1 MITLNI
7 TADMDQKLIKQVKNE
22 WRSNIWL
29 VVELAVISVVLW
41 YIVDYLFVTG
51 SVYNQPRGFDI
62 SHCYRIS
69 TGELLENH
77 PDYDPDR
84 KGEKLY
90 QDYEELRRRIEMRP
104 EVESAALS
112 MNSTPYNGSNSGV
125 RYLVDSILSEG
136 YVIHRRV
143 SPDFPKVFRWRGM
156 KGETP
161 EELSEI
167 LKRGEVLVSDNL
179 LHFSTDNPRPMTEYV
194 GRRIVLDMDTANPV
208 RVGASIVPVRYNDYM
223 QGQINRTVVTGIPRS
238 YFNVGGEFSVRVKG
252 NMDEGFI
259 ESIMADADS
268 QLRSGNLFITD
279 VESFDDIREAH
290 QYGTKTQI
298 RNMIFIIGF
307 LLVNIFLG
315 LLGTFWFRTRQR
327 SRDIAIRL
335 VSGAT
340 KGDIFRLLIS
350 EGLVLLTIATP
361 VALFADLN
369 IAHAELNQ
377 YYEGEYLEWGRLL
390 ICGGVTYLLIALMIA
405 LGISIPAWRAM
416 KIDPAVALRDE

>member
-1 MITLNI
+1 
-7 TADMDQKLIKQVKNE
+7 MDQKLIKQVKNE

-29 VVELAVISVVLW
+29 VVELAVISIVLW
-41 YIVDYLFVTG
+41 YIIDYLFVTG

-69 TGELLENH
+69 TGQLTEQD
-77 PDYDPDR
+77 PDYIPDR
-84 KGEKLY
+84 DGEKLY
-90 QDYEELRRRIEMRP
+90 QDYEELRRRIELRP
-104 EVESAALS
+104 EVEAASLS

-125 RYLVDSILSEG
+125 RYLVDSIFSAG
-136 YVIHRRV
+136 YVICRRV
-143 SPDFPKVFRWRGM
+143 SPEFPKVFRWKGM
-156 KGETP
+156 RGETP

-167 LKRGEVLVSDNL
+167 LKRGDVLVSDNL

-194 GRRIVLDMDTANPV
+194 GRKIVLDYDTAHPAT
-208 RVGASIVPVRYNDYM
+208 VGASLIPVRYNDYM
-223 QGQINRTVVTGIPRS
+223 QGQMNRTVVSGIPRS
-238 YFNVGGEFSVRVKG
+238 YFGVGGEFSVRVKG

-259 ESIMADADS
+259 EALMADADT
-268 QLRSGNLFITD
+268 QLRAGNLFITN
-279 VESFDDIREAH
+279 VESFDDVREAH
-290 QYGTKTQI
+290 QHSTETQI
-298 RNMIFIIGF
+298 RNMIFIMAF
-307 LLVNIFLG
+307 LLINIFLG

-361 VALFADLN
+361 VALLADLN

-377 YYEGEYLEWGRLL
+377 YYEGEYLEWGRLI

>member
-1 MITLNI
+1 
-7 TADMDQKLIKQVKNE
+7 MDQKLIKQVKNE

-29 VVELAVISVVLW
+29 VVELAVISIVLW
-41 YIVDYLFVTG
+41 YIIDYLFVTG

-69 TGELLENH
+69 TGHLTEQDS
-77 PDYDPDR
+77 DYVPDR
-84 KGEKLY
+84 DGEKLY
-90 QDYEELRRRIEMRP
+90 EDYEELRRRIELRP
-104 EVESAALS
+104 EVEAASLS

-125 RYLVDSILSEG
+125 RYLVDSIFSAG
-136 YVIHRRV
+136 YVICRRV
-143 SPDFPKVFRWRGM
+143 SPEFPKVFRWRGM

-161 EELSEI
+161 EELGEI
-167 LKRGEVLVSDNL
+167 IKRGDVLVSDNL

-194 GRRIVLDMDTANPV
+194 GRKIVLDYDTAHPAT
-208 RVGASIVPVRYNDYM
+208 VGASIVPVRYNDYM
-223 QGQINRTVVTGIPRS
+223 QGEMNRTVVSGIPRS
-238 YFNVGGEFSVRVKG
+238 YFGVGGEFSVRVKA

-259 ESIMADADS
+259 EALMADADI
-268 QLRSGNLFITD
+268 QLRAGNLFITN
-279 VESFDDIREAH
+279 VESFDDVREAH
-290 QYGTKTQI
+290 QHGTETQI
-298 RNMIFIIGF
+298 RNMIFIMAF

-361 VALFADLN
+361 VALLADLN

-390 ICGGVTYLLIALMIA
+390 ICGGVTYLLIALMTA

>member
-1 MITLNI
+1 
-7 TADMDQKLIKQVKNE
+7 MDQKLIKQVKNE

-29 VVELAVISVVLW
+29 VVELAVISIVLW
-41 YIVDYLFVTG
+41 YIIDYLFVTG

-69 TGELLENH
+69 TGHLTEQD
-77 PDYDPDR
+77 PDYIPDR
-84 KGEKLY
+84 DGEKLY
-90 QDYEELRRRIEMRP
+90 EDYEELRRRIELRP
-104 EVESAALS
+104 EVEAASLS

-125 RYLVDSILSEG
+125 RYLVDSIFSAG
-136 YVIHRRV
+136 YVICRRV
-143 SPDFPKVFRWRGM
+143 SPEFPKVFRWKGM
-156 KGETP
+156 RGETP

-167 LKRGEVLVSDNL
+167 LKRGDVLVSDNL

-194 GRRIVLDMDTANPV
+194 GRKIVLDYDTAHPAT
-208 RVGASIVPVRYNDYM
+208 VGASLIPVRYNDYM
-223 QGQINRTVVTGIPRS
+223 QGQMNRTVVSGIPRS
-238 YFNVGGEFSVRVKG
+238 YFGVGGEFSVRVKA

-259 ESIMADADS
+259 EALMADADT
-268 QLRSGNLFITD
+268 QLRAGNLFITN
-279 VESFDDIREAH
+279 VESFDDVREAH
-290 QYGTKTQI
+290 QHSTETQI
-298 RNMIFIIGF
+298 RNMIFIMAF
-307 LLVNIFLG
+307 LLINIFLG
-315 LLGTFWFRTRQR
+315 LLGTFRFRTRQR

-361 VALFADLN
+361 VALLADLN

-377 YYEGEYLEWGRLL
+377 YYEGEYLEWGRLI

>member
-1 MITLNI
+1 
-7 TADMDQKLIKQVKNE
+7 MDQKLIKQVKNE

-29 VVELAVISVVLW
+29 VVELAVISIVLW
-41 YIVDYLFVTG
+41 YIIDYLFVTG

-69 TGELLENH
+69 TGHLTEQDS
-77 PDYDPDR
+77 DYVPDR
-84 KGEKLY
+84 DGEKLY
-90 QDYEELRRRIEMRP
+90 EDYEELRRRIELRP
-104 EVESAALS
+104 EVEAASLS

-125 RYLVDSILSEG
+125 RYLVDSIFSAG
-136 YVIHRRV
+136 YVICRRV
-143 SPDFPKVFRWRGM
+143 SPEFPKVFRWRGM

-161 EELSEI
+161 EELGEI
-167 LKRGEVLVSDNL
+167 IKRGDVLVSDNL

-194 GRRIVLDMDTANPV
+194 GRKIVLDYDTAHPAT
-208 RVGASIVPVRYNDYM
+208 VGASIVPVRYNDYM
-223 QGQINRTVVTGIPRS
+223 QGEMNRTVVSGIPRS
-238 YFNVGGEFSVRVKG
+238 YFGVGGEFSVRVKA

-259 ESIMADADS
+259 EALMADADT
-268 QLRSGNLFITD
+268 QLRAGNLFITN
-279 VESFDDIREAH
+279 VESFDDVREAH
-290 QYGTKTQI
+290 QHGTETQI
-298 RNMIFIIGF
+298 RNMIFIMAF

-361 VALFADLN
+361 VALLADLN

>member
-1 MITLNI
+1 
-7 TADMDQKLIKQVKNE
+7 MDQKLIKQVKNE

-29 VVELAVISVVLW
+29 VVELAVISIVLW
-41 YIVDYLFVTG
+41 YIIDYLFVTG

-69 TGELLENH
+69 TGHLTEQDS
-77 PDYDPDR
+77 DYVPDR
-84 KGEKLY
+84 DGEKLY
-90 QDYEELRRRIEMRP
+90 EDYEELRRRIELRP
-104 EVESAALS
+104 EVEAASLS

-125 RYLVDSILSEG
+125 RYLVDSIFSAG
-136 YVIHRRV
+136 YVICRRV
-143 SPDFPKVFRWRGM
+143 SPEFPKVFRWRGM

-161 EELSEI
+161 EELGEI
-167 LKRGEVLVSDNL
+167 IKRGDVLVSDNL

-194 GRRIVLDMDTANPV
+194 GRKIVLDYDTAHPAT
-208 RVGASIVPVRYNDYM
+208 VGASIVPVRYNDYM
-223 QGQINRTVVTGIPRS
+223 QGEMNRTVVSGIPRS
-238 YFNVGGEFSVRVKG
+238 YFGVGGEFSVRVKA

-259 ESIMADADS
+259 EALMADADT
-268 QLRSGNLFITD
+268 QLRAGNLFITN
-279 VESFDDIREAH
+279 VESFDDVREAH
-290 QYGTKTQI
+290 QHGTETQI
-298 RNMIFIIGF
+298 RNMIFIMVF

-361 VALFADLN
+361 VALLADLN

>member
-1 MITLNI
+1 
-7 TADMDQKLIKQVKNE
+7 MDQKLIKQVKNE

-29 VVELAVISVVLW
+29 VVELAVISIVLW
-41 YIVDYLFVTG
+41 YIIDYLFVTG

-69 TGELLENH
+69 TGHLTEQDS
-77 PDYDPDR
+77 DYVPDR
-84 KGEKLY
+84 DGEKLY
-90 QDYEELRRRIEMRP
+90 EDYEELRRRIELRP
-104 EVESAALS
+104 EVEAASLS

-125 RYLVDSILSEG
+125 RYLVDSIFSAG
-136 YVIHRRV
+136 YVICRRV
-143 SPDFPKVFRWRGM
+143 SPEFPKVFRWIGM

-161 EELSEI
+161 EELGEI
-167 LKRGEVLVSDNL
+167 IKRGDVLVSDNL

-194 GRRIVLDMDTANPV
+194 GRKIVLDYDTAHPAT
-208 RVGASIVPVRYNDYM
+208 VGASIVPVRYNDYM
-223 QGQINRTVVTGIPRS
+223 QGEMNRTVVSGIPRS
-238 YFNVGGEFSVRVKG
+238 YFGVGGEFSVRVKA

-259 ESIMADADS
+259 EALMADADT
-268 QLRSGNLFITD
+268 QLRAGNLFITN
-279 VESFDDIREAH
+279 VESFDDVREAH
-290 QYGTKTQI
+290 QHGTETQI
-298 RNMIFIIGF
+298 RNMIFIMAF

-361 VALFADLN
+361 VALLADLN

>member
-1 MITLNI
+1 
-7 TADMDQKLIKQVKNE
+7 
-22 WRSNIWL
+22 
-29 VVELAVISVVLW
+29 
-41 YIVDYLFVTG
+41 
-51 SVYNQPRGFDI
+51 
-62 SHCYRIS
+62 
-69 TGELLENH
+69 
-77 PDYDPDR
+77 
-84 KGEKLY
+84 
-90 QDYEELRRRIEMRP
+90 
-104 EVESAALS
+104 
-112 MNSTPYNGSNSGV
+112 
-125 RYLVDSILSEG
+125 
-136 YVIHRRV
+136 
-143 SPDFPKVFRWRGM
+143 
-156 KGETP
+156 
-161 EELSEI
+161 
-167 LKRGEVLVSDNL
+167 
-179 LHFSTDNPRPMTEYV
+179 
-194 GRRIVLDMDTANPV
+194 
-208 RVGASIVPVRYNDYM
+208 
-223 QGQINRTVVTGIPRS
+223 
-238 YFNVGGEFSVRVKG
+238 
-252 NMDEGFI
+252 
-259 ESIMADADS
+259 MADADS

-361 VALFADLN
+361 VALLADLN

>member
-1 MITLNI
+1 
-7 TADMDQKLIKQVKNE
+7 MDQKLIKQVKNE

-29 VVELAVISVVLW
+29 VVELAVISIVLW
-41 YIVDYLFVTG
+41 YIIDYLFVTG

-69 TGELLENH
+69 TGHLTEQDS
-77 PDYDPDR
+77 DYVPDR
-84 KGEKLY
+84 DGEKLY
-90 QDYEELRRRIEMRP
+90 EDYEELRRRIELRP
-104 EVESAALS
+104 EVEAASLS

-125 RYLVDSILSEG
+125 RYLVDSIFSAG
-136 YVIHRRV
+136 YVICRRV
-143 SPDFPKVFRWRGM
+143 SPEFPKVFRWRGM

-161 EELSEI
+161 EELGEI
-167 LKRGEVLVSDNL
+167 IKRGDVLVSDNL

-194 GRRIVLDMDTANPV
+194 GRKIVLDYDTAHPAT
-208 RVGASIVPVRYNDYM
+208 VGASIVPVRYNDYM
-223 QGQINRTVVTGIPRS
+223 QGEMNRTVVSGIPRS
-238 YFNVGGEFSVRVKG
+238 YFGVGGEFSVRVKA

-259 ESIMADADS
+259 EALMADAYI
-268 QLRSGNLFITD
+268 QLRAGNLFITN
-279 VESFDDIREAH
+279 VESFDDVREAH
-290 QYGTKTQI
+290 QHGTETQI
-298 RNMIFIIGF
+298 RNMIFIMAF

-361 VALFADLN
+361 VALLADLN

>member
-1 MITLNI
+1 M
-7 TADMDQKLIKQVKNE
+7 IKQVKNE

-29 VVELAVISVVLW
+29 VVELAVISIVLW
-41 YIVDYLFVTG
+41 YIIDYLFVTG

-69 TGELLENH
+69 TGHLTEQDS
-77 PDYDPDR
+77 DYVPDR
-84 KGEKLY
+84 DGEKLY
-90 QDYEELRRRIEMRP
+90 EDYEELRRRIELRP
-104 EVESAALS
+104 EVEAASLS

-125 RYLVDSILSEG
+125 RYLVDSIFSAG
-136 YVIHRRV
+136 YVICRRV
-143 SPDFPKVFRWRGM
+143 SPEFPKVFRWRGM

-161 EELSEI
+161 EELGEI
-167 LKRGEVLVSDNL
+167 IKRGDVLVSDNL

-194 GRRIVLDMDTANPV
+194 GRKIVLDYDTAHPAT
-208 RVGASIVPVRYNDYM
+208 VGASIVPVRYNDYM
-223 QGQINRTVVTGIPRS
+223 QGEMNRTVVSGIPRS
-238 YFNVGGEFSVRVKG
+238 YFGVGGEFSVRVKA

-259 ESIMADADS
+259 EALMADADI
-268 QLRSGNLFITD
+268 QLRAGNLFITN
-279 VESFDDIREAH
+279 VESFDDVREAH
-290 QYGTKTQI
+290 QHGTETQI
-298 RNMIFIIGF
+298 RNMIFIMAF

-361 VALFADLN
+361 VALLADLN

>member
-1 MITLNI
+1 
-7 TADMDQKLIKQVKNE
+7 MDQKLIKQVKNE

-29 VVELAVISVVLW
+29 VVELAVISIVLW
-41 YIVDYLFVTG
+41 YIIDYLFVTG

-69 TGELLENH
+69 TGQLTEQD
-77 PDYDPDR
+77 PDYIPDR
-84 KGEKLY
+84 DGEKLY
-90 QDYEELRRRIEMRP
+90 EDYEELRRRIELRP
-104 EVESAALS
+104 EVEAASLS

-125 RYLVDSILSEG
+125 RYLVDSIFSAG
-136 YVIHRRV
+136 YVICRRV
-143 SPDFPKVFRWRGM
+143 SPEFPKVFRWKGM
-156 KGETP
+156 RGETP

-167 LKRGEVLVSDNL
+167 LKRGDVLVSDNL

-194 GRRIVLDMDTANPV
+194 GRKIVLDYDTAHPAT
-208 RVGASIVPVRYNDYM
+208 VGASLIPVRYNDYM
-223 QGQINRTVVTGIPRS
+223 QGQMNRTVVSGIPRS
-238 YFNVGGEFSVRVKG
+238 YFGVGGEFSVRVKG

-259 ESIMADADS
+259 EALMADAET
-268 QLRSGNLFITD
+268 QLRAGNLFITN
-279 VESFDDIREAH
+279 VESFDDVREAH
-290 QYGTKTQI
+290 QHSTETQI
-298 RNMIFIIGF
+298 RNMIFIMAF
-307 LLVNIFLG
+307 LLINIFLG

-361 VALFADLN
+361 VALLADLN

>member
-1 MITLNI
+1 
-7 TADMDQKLIKQVKNE
+7 MDQKLIKQVKNE

-29 VVELAVISVVLW
+29 VVELAVISIVLW
-41 YIVDYLFVTG
+41 YIIDYLFVTG

-69 TGELLENH
+69 TGHLTEQDS
-77 PDYDPDR
+77 DYVPDR
-84 KGEKLY
+84 DGEKLY
-90 QDYEELRRRIEMRP
+90 EDYEELRRRIELRP
-104 EVESAALS
+104 EVEAASLS

-125 RYLVDSILSEG
+125 RYLVDSIFSAG
-136 YVIHRRV
+136 YVICRRV
-143 SPDFPKVFRWRGM
+143 SPEFPKVFRWRGM

-161 EELSEI
+161 EELGEI
-167 LKRGEVLVSDNL
+167 IKRGDVLVSDNL

-194 GRRIVLDMDTANPV
+194 GRKIVLDYDTAHPAT
-208 RVGASIVPVRYNDYM
+208 VGASIVPVRYNDYM
-223 QGQINRTVVTGIPRS
+223 QGEMNRTVVSGIPRS
-238 YFNVGGEFSVRVKG
+238 YFGVGGEFSVRVKA

-259 ESIMADADS
+259 EALMADADI
-268 QLRSGNLFITD
+268 QLRAGNLFITN
-279 VESFDDIREAH
+279 VESFDDVREAH
-290 QYGTKTQI
+290 QHGTETQI
-298 RNMIFIIGF
+298 RNMIFIMAF

-361 VALFADLN
+361 VALLADLN

>member
-1 MITLNI
+1 
-7 TADMDQKLIKQVKNE
+7 MDQKLIKQVKNE

-29 VVELAVISVVLW
+29 VVELAVISIVLW
-41 YIVDYLFVTG
+41 YIIDYLFVTG

-69 TGELLENH
+69 TGHLTEQDS
-77 PDYDPDR
+77 DYVPDR
-84 KGEKLY
+84 DGEKLY
-90 QDYEELRRRIEMRP
+90 EDYEELRRRIELRP
-104 EVESAALS
+104 EVEAASLS

-125 RYLVDSILSEG
+125 RYLVDSIFSAG
-136 YVIHRRV
+136 YVICRRV
-143 SPDFPKVFRWRGM
+143 SPEFPKVFRWRGM

-161 EELSEI
+161 EELGEI
-167 LKRGEVLVSDNL
+167 IKRGDVLVSDNL

-194 GRRIVLDMDTANPV
+194 GRKIVLDYDTAHPAT
-208 RVGASIVPVRYNDYM
+208 VGASIVPVRYNDYM
-223 QGQINRTVVTGIPRS
+223 QGEMNRTVVSGIPRS
-238 YFNVGGEFSVRVKG
+238 YFGVGGEFSVRVKA

-259 ESIMADADS
+259 EALMADADT
-268 QLRSGNLFITD
+268 QLRAGNLFITN
-279 VESFDDIREAH
+279 VESFDDVREAH
-290 QYGTKTQI
+290 QHGTETQI
-298 RNMIFIIGF
+298 RNMIFIMAF

-361 VALFADLN
+361 VALLADLN

-377 YYEGEYLEWGRLL
+377 YYEGEHLEWGRLL

>member
-1 MITLNI
+1 
-7 TADMDQKLIKQVKNE
+7 MDQKLIKQVKNE

-29 VVELAVISVVLW
+29 VVELAVISIVLW
-41 YIVDYLFVTG
+41 YIIDYLFVTG

-69 TGELLENH
+69 TGHLTEQDS
-77 PDYDPDR
+77 DYVPDR
-84 KGEKLY
+84 DGEKLY
-90 QDYEELRRRIEMRP
+90 EDYEELRRRIELRP
-104 EVESAALS
+104 EVEAASLS

-125 RYLVDSILSEG
+125 RYLVDSIFSAG
-136 YVIHRRV
+136 YVICRRV
-143 SPDFPKVFRWRGM
+143 SPEFPKVFRWRGM

-161 EELSEI
+161 EELGEI
-167 LKRGEVLVSDNL
+167 IKRGDVLVSDNL

-194 GRRIVLDMDTANPV
+194 GRKIVLDYDTAHPAT
-208 RVGASIVPVRYNDYM
+208 VGASIVPVRYNDYM
-223 QGQINRTVVTGIPRS
+223 QGEMNRTVVSGIPRS
-238 YFNVGGEFSVRVKG
+238 YFGVGGEFSVRVKA

-259 ESIMADADS
+259 EALMADADT
-268 QLRSGNLFITD
+268 QLRAGNLFITN
-279 VESFDDIREAH
+279 VESFDDVREAH
-290 QYGTKTQI
+290 QHGTETQI
-298 RNMIFIIGF
+298 RNMIFIMAF

>member
-1 MITLNI
+1 
-7 TADMDQKLIKQVKNE
+7 MDQKLIKQVKNE

-29 VVELAVISVVLW
+29 VVELAVISIVLW
-41 YIVDYLFVTG
+41 YIIDYLFVTG

-69 TGELLENH
+69 TGQLTEQD
-77 PDYDPDR
+77 PDYIPDR
-84 KGEKLY
+84 DGEKLY
-90 QDYEELRRRIEMRP
+90 QDYEELRRRIELRP
-104 EVESAALS
+104 EVEAASLS

-125 RYLVDSILSEG
+125 RYLVDSIFSAG
-136 YVIHRRV
+136 YVICRRV
-143 SPDFPKVFRWRGM
+143 SPEFPKVFRWKGM
-156 KGETP
+156 RGETP

-167 LKRGEVLVSDNL
+167 LKRGDVLVSDNL

-194 GRRIVLDMDTANPV
+194 GRKIVLDYDTAHPAT
-208 RVGASIVPVRYNDYM
+208 VGASLIPVRYNDYM
-223 QGQINRTVVTGIPRS
+223 QGQMNRTVVSGIPRS
-238 YFNVGGEFSVRVKG
+238 YFGVGGEFSVRVKG

-259 ESIMADADS
+259 EALMADADT
-268 QLRSGNLFITD
+268 QLRAGNLFITN
-279 VESFDDIREAH
+279 VESFDDVREAH
-290 QYGTKTQI
+290 QHSTETQI
-298 RNMIFIIGF
+298 RNMIFIMAF
-307 LLVNIFLG
+307 LLINIFLG

-361 VALFADLN
+361 VALLADLN

-390 ICGGVTYLLIALMIA
+390 ICGGATYLLIALMIA

>member
-1 MITLNI
+1 
-7 TADMDQKLIKQVKNE
+7 MDQKLIKQVKNE

-29 VVELAVISVVLW
+29 VVELAVISIVLW
-41 YIVDYLFVTG
+41 YIIDYLFVTG

-69 TGELLENH
+69 TGQLTEQD
-77 PDYDPDR
+77 PDYIPDR
-84 KGEKLY
+84 DGEKLY
-90 QDYEELRRRIEMRP
+90 QDYEELRRRIELRP
-104 EVESAALS
+104 EVEAASLS

-125 RYLVDSILSEG
+125 RYLVDSIFSAG
-136 YVIHRRV
+136 YVICRRV
-143 SPDFPKVFRWRGM
+143 SPEFPKVFRWKGM
-156 KGETP
+156 RGETP

-167 LKRGEVLVSDNL
+167 LKRGDVLVSDNL

-194 GRRIVLDMDTANPV
+194 GRKIVLDYDTAHPAT
-208 RVGASIVPVRYNDYM
+208 VGASLIPVRYNDYM
-223 QGQINRTVVTGIPRS
+223 QGQMNRTVVSGIPRS
-238 YFNVGGEFSVRVKG
+238 YFGVGGEFSVRVKG

-259 ESIMADADS
+259 EALMADADT
-268 QLRSGNLFITD
+268 QLRAGNLFITN
-279 VESFDDIREAH
+279 VESFDDVREAH
-290 QYGTKTQI
+290 QHSTETQI
-298 RNMIFIIGF
+298 RNMIFIMAF
-307 LLVNIFLG
+307 LLINIFLG

-361 VALFADLN
+361 VALLADLN

-377 YYEGEYLEWGRLL
+377 YYEGEYLEWVRLL
-390 ICGGVTYLLIALMIA
+390 ICGGATYLLIALMIA

>member
-1 MITLNI
+1 
-7 TADMDQKLIKQVKNE
+7 MDQKLIKQVKNE

-29 VVELAVISVVLW
+29 VVELAVISIVLW
-41 YIVDYLFVTG
+41 YIIDYLFVTG

-69 TGELLENH
+69 TGQLTEQD
-77 PDYDPDR
+77 PDYIPDR
-84 KGEKLY
+84 DGEKLY
-90 QDYEELRRRIEMRP
+90 EDYEELRRRIELRP
-104 EVESAALS
+104 EVEAASLS

-125 RYLVDSILSEG
+125 RYLVDSIFSAG
-136 YVIHRRV
+136 YVICRRV
-143 SPDFPKVFRWRGM
+143 SPEFPKVFRWRGM

-161 EELSEI
+161 EELGEI
-167 LKRGEVLVSDNL
+167 IKRGDVLVSDNL

-194 GRRIVLDMDTANPV
+194 GRKIVLDYDTAHPAT
-208 RVGASIVPVRYNDYM
+208 VGASIVPVRYNDYM
-223 QGQINRTVVTGIPRS
+223 QGQVNRTVVSGIPRS
-238 YFNVGGEFSVRVKG
+238 YFGVGGEFSVRVKA
-252 NMDEGFI
+252 NMDEGFR
-259 ESIMADADS
+259 EALMADADT
-268 QLRSGNLFITD
+268 QLRAGNLFITN
-279 VESFDDIREAH
+279 VESFDDVREAH
-290 QYGTKTQI
+290 QHSTETQI
-298 RNMIFIIGF
+298 RNMIFIMAF
-307 LLVNIFLG
+307 LLINIFLG

-361 VALFADLN
+361 VALLADLN

-390 ICGGVTYLLIALMIA
+390 ICGGATYLLIALMIA

>member
-1 MITLNI
+1 M
-7 TADMDQKLIKQVKNE
+7 IKQVKNE

-29 VVELAVISVVLW
+29 VVELAVISIVLW
-41 YIVDYLFVTG
+41 YIIDYLFVTG

-69 TGELLENH
+69 TGHLTEQDS
-77 PDYDPDR
+77 DYVPDR
-84 KGEKLY
+84 DGEKLY
-90 QDYEELRRRIEMRP
+90 EDYEELRRRIELRP
-104 EVESAALS
+104 EVEAASLS

-125 RYLVDSILSEG
+125 RYLVDSIFSAG
-136 YVIHRRV
+136 YVICRRV
-143 SPDFPKVFRWRGM
+143 SPEFPKVFRWRGM

-161 EELSEI
+161 EELGEI
-167 LKRGEVLVSDNL
+167 IKRGDVLVSDNL
-179 LHFSTDNPRPMTEYV
+179 FHFSTDNPRPMTEYV
-194 GRRIVLDMDTANPV
+194 GRKIVLDYDTAHPAT
-208 RVGASIVPVRYNDYM
+208 VGASIVPVRYNDYM
-223 QGQINRTVVTGIPRS
+223 QGEMNRTVVSGIPRS
-238 YFNVGGEFSVRVKG
+238 YFGVGGEFSVRVKA

-259 ESIMADADS
+259 EALMADADT
-268 QLRSGNLFITD
+268 QLRAGNLFITN
-279 VESFDDIREAH
+279 VESFDDVREAH
-290 QYGTKTQI
+290 QHGTETQI
-298 RNMIFIIGF
+298 RNMIFIMAF

-361 VALFADLN
+361 VALLADLN

>member
-1 MITLNI
+1 
-7 TADMDQKLIKQVKNE
+7 MDQKLIKQVKNE

-29 VVELAVISVVLW
+29 VVELAVISIVLW
-41 YIVDYLFVTG
+41 YIIDYLFVTG

-69 TGELLENH
+69 TGHLTEQDS
-77 PDYDPDR
+77 DYVPDR
-84 KGEKLY
+84 DGEKLY
-90 QDYEELRRRIEMRP
+90 EDYEELRRRIELRP
-104 EVESAALS
+104 EVEAASLS

-125 RYLVDSILSEG
+125 RYLVDSIFSAG
-136 YVIHRRV
+136 YVICRRV
-143 SPDFPKVFRWRGM
+143 SPEFPKVFRWRGM
-156 KGETP
+156 KGETS
-161 EELSEI
+161 EELGEI
-167 LKRGEVLVSDNL
+167 IKRGDVLVSDNL

-194 GRRIVLDMDTANPV
+194 GRKIVLDYDTAHPAT
-208 RVGASIVPVRYNDYM
+208 VGASIVPVRYNDYM
-223 QGQINRTVVTGIPRS
+223 QGEMNRTVVSGIPRS
-238 YFNVGGEFSVRVKG
+238 YFGVGGEFSVRVKA

-259 ESIMADADS
+259 EALMADADT
-268 QLRSGNLFITD
+268 QLRAGNLFITN
-279 VESFDDIREAH
+279 VESFDDVREAH
-290 QYGTKTQI
+290 QHGTETQI
-298 RNMIFIIGF
+298 RNMIFIMAF

-361 VALFADLN
+361 VALLADLN

>member
-1 MITLNI
+1 
-7 TADMDQKLIKQVKNE
+7 MDQKLIKQVKNE
-22 WRSNIWL
+22 WRSNLWL
-29 VVELAVISVVLW
+29 MVELAVISVVLW
-41 YIVDYLFVTG
+41 YIIDYLFVIG

-69 TGELLENH
+69 VGNLTEQH
-77 PDYDPDR
+77 PEYIADR
-84 KGEKLY
+84 KAEEIY
-90 QDYEELRRRIEMRP
+90 MDYEELRRRIELRP
-104 EVESAALS
+104 EVEAAALS

-125 RYLVDSILSEG
+125 TYMVDSILSEG
-136 YVIHRRV
+136 YVICRRV
-143 SPDFPKVFRWRGM
+143 SPEFPKVFRWRGM
-156 KGETP
+156 KGETS
-161 EELSEI
+161 EELGEI

-179 LHFSTDNPRPMTEYV
+179 LHYSTENPRPMTEYV
-194 GRRIVLDMDTANPV
+194 GRRIVLDHDTAHPV
-208 RVGASIVPVRYNDYM
+208 TVGASLVPVRFNDYM
-223 QGQINRTVVTGIPRS
+223 QGQMNRTVVSGIPRA
-238 YFNVGGEFSVRVKG
+238 YFQVGGEFSVRVKA

-259 ESIMADADS
+259 EALMADADT
-268 QLRSGNLFITD
+268 QLRTGNLFITN
-279 VESFDDIREAH
+279 VESFDDVREAH
-290 QYGTKTQI
+290 QHGTETQI
-298 RNMIFIIGF
+298 RNMIFIMAF

-361 VALFADLN
+361 VALLADLN

-377 YYEGEYLEWGRLL
+377 YYEGEYLEWGRLF

>member
-1 MITLNI
+1 
-7 TADMDQKLIKQVKNE
+7 MDQKLIKQVKNE

-29 VVELAVISVVLW
+29 VVELAVISIVLW
-41 YIVDYLFVTG
+41 YIIDYLFVTG

-69 TGELLENH
+69 TGQLTEQD
-77 PDYDPDR
+77 PDYIPDR
-84 KGEKLY
+84 DGEKLY
-90 QDYEELRRRIEMRP
+90 EDYEELRRRIELRP
-104 EVESAALS
+104 EVEAASLS

-125 RYLVDSILSEG
+125 RYLVDSIFSAG
-136 YVIHRRV
+136 YVICRRV
-143 SPDFPKVFRWRGM
+143 SPEFPKVFRWKGM
-156 KGETP
+156 RGETP

-167 LKRGEVLVSDNL
+167 LKRGDVLVSDNL

-194 GRRIVLDMDTANPV
+194 GRKIVLDYDTAHPAT
-208 RVGASIVPVRYNDYM
+208 VGASLIPVRYNDYM
-223 QGQINRTVVTGIPRS
+223 QGQMNRTVVSGIPRS
-238 YFNVGGEFSVRVKG
+238 YFGVGGEFSVRVKG

-259 ESIMADADS
+259 EALMADADT
-268 QLRSGNLFITD
+268 QLRAGNLFITN
-279 VESFDDIREAH
+279 VESFDDVREAH
-290 QYGTKTQI
+290 QHSTETQI
-298 RNMIFIIGF
+298 RNMIFIMAF
-307 LLVNIFLG
+307 LLINIFLG

-361 VALFADLN
+361 VALLADLN

>member
-1 MITLNI
+1 M
-7 TADMDQKLIKQVKNE
+7 IKQVKNE

-29 VVELAVISVVLW
+29 VVELAVISIVLW
-41 YIVDYLFVTG
+41 YIIDYLFVTG

-69 TGELLENH
+69 TGQLTEQD
-77 PDYDPDR
+77 PDYIPDR
-84 KGEKLY
+84 DGEKLY
-90 QDYEELRRRIEMRP
+90 QDYEELRRRIELRP
-104 EVESAALS
+104 EVEAASLS

-125 RYLVDSILSEG
+125 RYLVDSIFSAG
-136 YVIHRRV
+136 YVICRRV
-143 SPDFPKVFRWRGM
+143 SPEFPKVFRWKGM
-156 KGETP
+156 RGETP

-167 LKRGEVLVSDNL
+167 LKRGDVLVSDNL

-194 GRRIVLDMDTANPV
+194 GRKIVLDYDTAHPAT
-208 RVGASIVPVRYNDYM
+208 VGASLIPVRYNDYM
-223 QGQINRTVVTGIPRS
+223 QGQMNRTVVSGIPRS
-238 YFNVGGEFSVRVKG
+238 YFGVGGEFSVRVKG

-259 ESIMADADS
+259 EALMADADT
-268 QLRSGNLFITD
+268 QLRAGNLFITN
-279 VESFDDIREAH
+279 VESFDDVREAH
-290 QYGTKTQI
+290 QHSTETQI
-298 RNMIFIIGF
+298 RNMIFIMAF
-307 LLVNIFLG
+307 LLINIFLG

-361 VALFADLN
+361 VALLADLN

-390 ICGGVTYLLIALMIA
+390 ICGGATYLLIALMIA

>member
-1 MITLNI
+1 
-7 TADMDQKLIKQVKNE
+7 MDQKLIKQVKNE

-29 VVELAVISVVLW
+29 VVELAVISIVLW
-41 YIVDYLFVTG
+41 YIIDYLFVTG

-69 TGELLENH
+69 TGQLTEQD
-77 PDYDPDR
+77 PDYIPDR
-84 KGEKLY
+84 DGEKLY
-90 QDYEELRRRIEMRP
+90 EDYEELRRRIELRP
-104 EVESAALS
+104 EVEAASLS

-125 RYLVDSILSEG
+125 RYLVDSIFSAG
-136 YVIHRRV
+136 YVICRRV
-143 SPDFPKVFRWRGM
+143 SPEFPKVFRWKGM
-156 KGETP
+156 RGETP

-167 LKRGEVLVSDNL
+167 LKRGDVLVSDNL

-194 GRRIVLDMDTANPV
+194 GRKIVLDYDTAHPAT
-208 RVGASIVPVRYNDYM
+208 VGASLIPVRYNDYM
-223 QGQINRTVVTGIPRS
+223 QGQMNRTVVSGIPRS
-238 YFNVGGEFSVRVKG
+238 YFGVGGEFSVRVKG

-259 ESIMADADS
+259 EALMADADT
-268 QLRSGNLFITD
+268 QLRAGNLFITN
-279 VESFDDIREAH
+279 VESFDDVREAH
-290 QYGTKTQI
+290 QHSTETQI
-298 RNMIFIIGF
+298 RNMIFIMAF
-307 LLVNIFLG
+307 LLINIFLG

-361 VALFADLN
+361 VALLADLN

-390 ICGGVTYLLIALMIA
+390 ICGGATYLLIALMIA

>member
-1 MITLNI
+1 
-7 TADMDQKLIKQVKNE
+7 MDQKLIKQVKNE

-41 YIVDYLFVTG
+41 YIIDYLFVTG

-69 TGELLENH
+69 TGHLTEQDS
-77 PDYDPDR
+77 DYVPDR
-84 KGEKLY
+84 DGEKLY
-90 QDYEELRRRIEMRP
+90 EDYEELRRRIELRP
-104 EVESAALS
+104 EVEAASLS

-125 RYLVDSILSEG
+125 RYLVDSIFSAG
-136 YVIHRRV
+136 YVICRRV
-143 SPDFPKVFRWRGM
+143 SPEFPKVFRWRGM

-161 EELSEI
+161 EELGEI
-167 LKRGEVLVSDNL
+167 IKRGDVLVSDNL

-194 GRRIVLDMDTANPV
+194 GRKIVLDYDTAHPAT
-208 RVGASIVPVRYNDYM
+208 VGASIVPVRYNDYM
-223 QGQINRTVVTGIPRS
+223 QGEMNRTVVSGIPRS
-238 YFNVGGEFSVRVKG
+238 YFGVGGEFSVRVKA

-259 ESIMADADS
+259 EALMADADI
-268 QLRSGNLFITD
+268 QLRAGNLFITN
-279 VESFDDIREAH
+279 VESFDDVREAH
-290 QYGTKTQI
+290 QHGTETQI
-298 RNMIFIIGF
+298 RNMIFIMAF

-361 VALFADLN
+361 VALLADLN

>member
-1 MITLNI
+1 M
-7 TADMDQKLIKQVKNE
+7 IKQVKNE

-29 VVELAVISVVLW
+29 VVELAVISIVLW
-41 YIVDYLFVTG
+41 YIIDYLFVTG

-69 TGELLENH
+69 TGHLTEQDS
-77 PDYDPDR
+77 DYVPDR
-84 KGEKLY
+84 DGEKLY
-90 QDYEELRRRIEMRP
+90 EDYEELRRRIELRP
-104 EVESAALS
+104 EVEAASLS

-125 RYLVDSILSEG
+125 RYLVDSIFSAG
-136 YVIHRRV
+136 YVICRRV
-143 SPDFPKVFRWRGM
+143 SPEFPKVFRWRGM

-161 EELSEI
+161 EELGEI
-167 LKRGEVLVSDNL
+167 IKRGDVLVSDNL

-194 GRRIVLDMDTANPV
+194 GRKIVLDYDTAHPAT
-208 RVGASIVPVRYNDYM
+208 VGASIVPVRYNDYM
-223 QGQINRTVVTGIPRS
+223 QGEMNRTVVSGIPRS
-238 YFNVGGEFSVRVKG
+238 YFGVGGEFSVRVKA

-259 ESIMADADS
+259 EALMADADT
-268 QLRSGNLFITD
+268 QLRAGNLFITN
-279 VESFDDIREAH
+279 VESFDDVREAH
-290 QYGTKTQI
+290 QHGTETQI
-298 RNMIFIIGF
+298 RNMIFIMAF

-361 VALFADLN
+361 VALLADLN

-377 YYEGEYLEWGRLL
+377 YYEGEYLEWGRLF

>member
-1 MITLNI
+1 M
-7 TADMDQKLIKQVKNE
+7 IKQVKNE

-29 VVELAVISVVLW
+29 VVELAVISIVLW
-41 YIVDYLFVTG
+41 YIIDYLFVTG

-69 TGELLENH
+69 TGHLTEQDS
-77 PDYDPDR
+77 DYVPDR
-84 KGEKLY
+84 DGEKLY
-90 QDYEELRRRIEMRP
+90 EDYEELRRRIELRP
-104 EVESAALS
+104 EVEAASLS

-125 RYLVDSILSEG
+125 RYLVDSIFSAG
-136 YVIHRRV
+136 YVICRRV
-143 SPDFPKVFRWRGM
+143 SPEFPKVFRWRGM
-156 KGETP
+156 KGETS
-161 EELSEI
+161 EELGEI
-167 LKRGEVLVSDNL
+167 IKRGDVLVSDNL

-194 GRRIVLDMDTANPV
+194 GRKIVLDYDTAHPV
-208 RVGASIVPVRYNDYM
+208 TVGASIVPVRYNDYM
-223 QGQINRTVVTGIPRS
+223 QGEMNRTVVSGIPRS
-238 YFNVGGEFSVRVKG
+238 YFGVGGEFSVRVKA

-259 ESIMADADS
+259 EALMADADT
-268 QLRSGNLFITD
+268 QLRAGNLFITN
-279 VESFDDIREAH
+279 VESFDDVREAH
-290 QYGTKTQI
+290 QHGTETQI
-298 RNMIFIIGF
+298 RNMIFIMAF

-340 KGDIFRLLIS
+340 KGNIFRLLIS

-361 VALFADLN
+361 VALLADLN

-377 YYEGEYLEWGRLL
+377 YYEGEYLEWRRLL
-390 ICGGVTYLLIALMIA
+390 ICGGVTYLLIALMMA

>member
-1 MITLNI
+1 
-7 TADMDQKLIKQVKNE
+7 MDQKLIKQVKNE

-29 VVELAVISVVLW
+29 VVELAVISIVLW
-41 YIVDYLFVTG
+41 YIIDYLFVAG

-69 TGELLENH
+69 TGQLTEQD
-77 PDYDPDR
+77 PDYIPDR
-84 KGEKLY
+84 DGEKLY
-90 QDYEELRRRIEMRP
+90 QDYEELRRRIELRP
-104 EVESAALS
+104 EVEAASLS

-125 RYLVDSILSEG
+125 RYLVDSIFSAG
-136 YVIHRRV
+136 YVICRRV
-143 SPDFPKVFRWRGM
+143 SPEFPKVFRWKGM
-156 KGETP
+156 RGETP

-167 LKRGEVLVSDNL
+167 LKRGDVLVSDNL

-194 GRRIVLDMDTANPV
+194 GRKIVLDYDTAHPAT
-208 RVGASIVPVRYNDYM
+208 VGASLIPVRYNDYM
-223 QGQINRTVVTGIPRS
+223 QGQMNRTVVSGIPRS
-238 YFNVGGEFSVRVKG
+238 YFGVGGEFSVRVKG

-259 ESIMADADS
+259 EALMADADT
-268 QLRSGNLFITD
+268 QLRAGNLFITN
-279 VESFDDIREAH
+279 VESFDDVREAH
-290 QYGTKTQI
+290 QHSTETQI
-298 RNMIFIIGF
+298 RNMIFIMAF
-307 LLVNIFLG
+307 LLINIFLG

-361 VALFADLN
+361 VALLADLN

-390 ICGGVTYLLIALMIA
+390 ICGGATYLLIALMIA

>member
-1 MITLNI
+1 
-7 TADMDQKLIKQVKNE
+7 MDQKLIKQVKNE

-29 VVELAVISVVLW
+29 VVELAVISIVLW
-41 YIVDYLFVTG
+41 YIIDYLFVTG

-69 TGELLENH
+69 TGHLTEQDS
-77 PDYDPDR
+77 DYVPDR
-84 KGEKLY
+84 DGEKLY
-90 QDYEELRRRIEMRP
+90 EDYEELRRRIELRP
-104 EVESAALS
+104 EVEAASLS

-125 RYLVDSILSEG
+125 RYLVDSIFSAG
-136 YVIHRRV
+136 YVICRRV
-143 SPDFPKVFRWRGM
+143 SPEFPKVFRWRGM

-161 EELSEI
+161 EELGEI
-167 LKRGEVLVSDNL
+167 IKRGDVLVSDNL

-194 GRRIVLDMDTANPV
+194 GRKIVLDYDTAHPAT
-208 RVGASIVPVRYNDYM
+208 VGASIVPVRYNDYM
-223 QGQINRTVVTGIPRS
+223 QGEMNRTVVSGIPRS
-238 YFNVGGEFSVRVKG
+238 YFGVGGEFSVRVKA

-259 ESIMADADS
+259 EVLMADADT
-268 QLRSGNLFITD
+268 QLRAGNLFITN
-279 VESFDDIREAH
+279 VESFDDVREAH
-290 QYGTKTQI
+290 QHGTETQI
-298 RNMIFIIGF
+298 RNMIFIMAF

-361 VALFADLN
+361 VALLADLN

>member
-1 MITLNI
+1 M
-7 TADMDQKLIKQVKNE
+7 IKQVKNE

-29 VVELAVISVVLW
+29 VVELAVISIVLW
-41 YIVDYLFVTG
+41 YIIDYLFVTG

-69 TGELLENH
+69 TGHLTEQDS
-77 PDYDPDR
+77 DYVPDR
-84 KGEKLY
+84 DGEKLY
-90 QDYEELRRRIEMRP
+90 EDYEELRRRIELRP
-104 EVESAALS
+104 EVEAASLS

-125 RYLVDSILSEG
+125 RYLVDSIFSAG
-136 YVIHRRV
+136 YVICRRV
-143 SPDFPKVFRWRGM
+143 SPEFPKVFRWRGM
-156 KGETP
+156 KGETS
-161 EELSEI
+161 EELGEI
-167 LKRGEVLVSDNL
+167 IKRGDVLVSDNL

-194 GRRIVLDMDTANPV
+194 GRKIVLDYDTAHPAT
-208 RVGASIVPVRYNDYM
+208 VGASIVPVRYNDYM
-223 QGQINRTVVTGIPRS
+223 QGEMNRTVVSGIPRS
-238 YFNVGGEFSVRVKG
+238 YFGVGGEFSVRVKA

-259 ESIMADADS
+259 EALMADADT
-268 QLRSGNLFITD
+268 QLRAGNLFITN
-279 VESFDDIREAH
+279 VESFDDVREAH
-290 QYGTKTQI
+290 QHGTETQI
-298 RNMIFIIGF
+298 RNMIFIMAF

-361 VALFADLN
+361 VALLADLN

>member
-1 MITLNI
+1 
-7 TADMDQKLIKQVKNE
+7 MDQKLIKQVKNE

-29 VVELAVISVVLW
+29 VVELAVISIVLW
-41 YIVDYLFVTG
+41 YIIDYLFVTG

-69 TGELLENH
+69 TGQLTEQD
-77 PDYDPDR
+77 PDYIPDR
-84 KGEKLY
+84 DGEKLY
-90 QDYEELRRRIEMRP
+90 LDYEELRRRIELRP
-104 EVESAALS
+104 EVEAASLS

-125 RYLVDSILSEG
+125 RYLVDSIFSAG
-136 YVIHRRV
+136 YVICRRV
-143 SPDFPKVFRWRGM
+143 SPEFPKVFRWKGM
-156 KGETP
+156 RGETP

-167 LKRGEVLVSDNL
+167 LKRGDVLVSDNL

-194 GRRIVLDMDTANPV
+194 GRKIVLDYDTAHPAT
-208 RVGASIVPVRYNDYM
+208 VGASLIPVRYNDYM
-223 QGQINRTVVTGIPRS
+223 QGQMNRTVVSGIPRS
-238 YFNVGGEFSVRVKG
+238 YFGVGGEFSVRVKG

-259 ESIMADADS
+259 EALMADADT
-268 QLRSGNLFITD
+268 QLRAGNLFITN
-279 VESFDDIREAH
+279 VESFDDVREAH
-290 QYGTKTQI
+290 QHSTETQI
-298 RNMIFIIGF
+298 RNMIFIMAF
-307 LLVNIFLG
+307 LLINIFLG

-361 VALFADLN
+361 VALLADLN

-390 ICGGVTYLLIALMIA
+390 ICGGATYLLIALMIA

>member
-1 MITLNI
+1 
-7 TADMDQKLIKQVKNE
+7 MDQKLIKQVKNE

-29 VVELAVISVVLW
+29 VVELAVISIVLW
-41 YIVDYLFVTG
+41 YIIDYLFVTG

-69 TGELLENH
+69 TGHLTEQDS
-77 PDYDPDR
+77 DYVPDR
-84 KGEKLY
+84 DGEKLY
-90 QDYEELRRRIEMRP
+90 EDYEELRRRIELRP
-104 EVESAALS
+104 GVEAASLS

-125 RYLVDSILSEG
+125 RYLVDSIFSAG
-136 YVIHRRV
+136 YVICRRV
-143 SPDFPKVFRWRGM
+143 SPEFPKVFRWRGM

-161 EELSEI
+161 EELGEI
-167 LKRGEVLVSDNL
+167 IKRGDVLVSDNL

-194 GRRIVLDMDTANPV
+194 GRKIVLDYDTAHPAT
-208 RVGASIVPVRYNDYM
+208 VGASIVPVRYNDYM
-223 QGQINRTVVTGIPRS
+223 QGEMNRTVVSGIPRS
-238 YFNVGGEFSVRVKG
+238 YFGVGGEFSVRVKA

-259 ESIMADADS
+259 EALMADADT
-268 QLRSGNLFITD
+268 QLRAGNLFITN
-279 VESFDDIREAH
+279 VESFDDVREAH
-290 QYGTKTQI
+290 QHGTETQI
-298 RNMIFIIGF
+298 RNMIFIMAF

-361 VALFADLN
+361 VALLADLN

>member
-1 MITLNI
+1 
-7 TADMDQKLIKQVKNE
+7 MDQKLIKQVKNE

-69 TGELLENH
+69 TGHLTEQDS
-77 PDYDPDR
+77 DYVPDR
-84 KGEKLY
+84 DGEKLY
-90 QDYEELRRRIEMRP
+90 EDYEELRRRIELRP
-104 EVESAALS
+104 EVEAASLS

-125 RYLVDSILSEG
+125 RYLVDSIFSAG
-136 YVIHRRV
+136 YVICRRV
-143 SPDFPKVFRWRGM
+143 SPEFPKVFRWRGM

-161 EELSEI
+161 EELGEI
-167 LKRGEVLVSDNL
+167 IKRGDVLVSDNL

-194 GRRIVLDMDTANPV
+194 GRKIVLDYDTAHPAT
-208 RVGASIVPVRYNDYM
+208 VGASIVPVRYNDYM
-223 QGQINRTVVTGIPRS
+223 QGEMNRTVVSGIPRS
-238 YFNVGGEFSVRVKG
+238 YFGVGGEFSVRVKA

-259 ESIMADADS
+259 EVLMADADT
-268 QLRSGNLFITD
+268 QLRAGNLFITN
-279 VESFDDIREAH
+279 VESFDDVREAH
-290 QYGTKTQI
+290 QHGTETQI
-298 RNMIFIIGF
+298 RNMIFIMAF

-361 VALFADLN
+361 VALLADLN

>member
-1 MITLNI
+1 M
-7 TADMDQKLIKQVKNE
+7 IKQVKNE

-29 VVELAVISVVLW
+29 VVELAVISIVLW
-41 YIVDYLFVTG
+41 YIIDYLFVTG

-69 TGELLENH
+69 TGHLTEQDS
-77 PDYDPDR
+77 DYVPDR
-84 KGEKLY
+84 DGEKLY
-90 QDYEELRRRIEMRP
+90 EDYEELRRRIELRP
-104 EVESAALS
+104 EVEAASLS

-125 RYLVDSILSEG
+125 RYLVDSIFSAG
-136 YVIHRRV
+136 YVICRRV
-143 SPDFPKVFRWRGM
+143 SPEFPKVFRWRGM

-161 EELSEI
+161 EELGEI
-167 LKRGEVLVSDNL
+167 IKRGDVLVSDNL

-194 GRRIVLDMDTANPV
+194 GRKIVLDYDTAHPAT
-208 RVGASIVPVRYNDYM
+208 VGASIVPVRYNDYM
-223 QGQINRTVVTGIPRS
+223 QGEMNRTVVSGIPRS
-238 YFNVGGEFSVRVKG
+238 YFGVGGEFSVRVKA

-259 ESIMADADS
+259 EALMADADT
-268 QLRSGNLFITD
+268 QLRAGNLFITN
-279 VESFDDIREAH
+279 VESFDDVREAH
-290 QYGTKTQI
+290 QHGTETQI
-298 RNMIFIIGF
+298 RNMIFIMAF

-361 VALFADLN
+361 VALLADLN

>member
-1 MITLNI
+1 
-7 TADMDQKLIKQVKNE
+7 MDQKLIKQVKNE

-29 VVELAVISVVLW
+29 VVELAVISIVLW
-41 YIVDYLFVTG
+41 YIIDYLFVTG

-69 TGELLENH
+69 TGQLTEQD
-77 PDYDPDR
+77 PDYIPDR
-84 KGEKLY
+84 DGEKLY
-90 QDYEELRRRIEMRP
+90 QDYEELRRRIELRP
-104 EVESAALS
+104 EVEAASLS

-125 RYLVDSILSEG
+125 RYLVDSIFSAG
-136 YVIHRRV
+136 YVICRRV
-143 SPDFPKVFRWRGM
+143 SPEFPKVFRWKGM
-156 KGETP
+156 RGETP

-167 LKRGEVLVSDNL
+167 LKRGDVLVSDNL

-194 GRRIVLDMDTANPV
+194 GRKIVLDYDTAHPAT
-208 RVGASIVPVRYNDYM
+208 VGASLIPVRYNDYM
-223 QGQINRTVVTGIPRS
+223 QGQMNRTVVSGIPRS
-238 YFNVGGEFSVRVKG
+238 YFGVGGEFSVRVKG

-259 ESIMADADS
+259 EALMADADT
-268 QLRSGNLFITD
+268 QLRAGNLFITN
-279 VESFDDIREAH
+279 VESFDDVREAH
-290 QYGTKTQI
+290 QHSTETQI
-298 RNMIFIIGF
+298 RNMIFIMAF
-307 LLVNIFLG
+307 LLINIFLG

-361 VALFADLN
+361 VALLADLN

>member
-1 MITLNI
+1 
-7 TADMDQKLIKQVKNE
+7 MDQKLIKQVKNE

-29 VVELAVISVVLW
+29 VVELAVISIVLW
-41 YIVDYLFVTG
+41 YIIDYLFVTG

-69 TGELLENH
+69 TGHLTEQDS
-77 PDYDPDR
+77 DYVPDR
-84 KGEKLY
+84 DGEKLY
-90 QDYEELRRRIEMRP
+90 EDYEELRRRIELRP
-104 EVESAALS
+104 EVEAASLS

-125 RYLVDSILSEG
+125 RYLVDSIFSAG
-136 YVIHRRV
+136 YVICRRV
-143 SPDFPKVFRWRGM
+143 SPEFPKVFRWRGM

-161 EELSEI
+161 EELGEI
-167 LKRGEVLVSDNL
+167 IKRGDVLVSDNL

-194 GRRIVLDMDTANPV
+194 GRKIVLDYDTAHPAT
-208 RVGASIVPVRYNDYM
+208 VGASIVPVRYNDYM
-223 QGQINRTVVTGIPRS
+223 QGEMNRTVVSGIPRS
-238 YFNVGGEFSVRVKG
+238 YFGVGGEFSVRVKA

-259 ESIMADADS
+259 EALMADADT
-268 QLRSGNLFITD
+268 QLRAGNLFITN
-279 VESFDDIREAH
+279 VESFDDVREAH
-290 QYGTKTQI
+290 QHGTETQI
-298 RNMIFIIGF
+298 RNMIFIMAF

-361 VALFADLN
+361 VALLADLN

-377 YYEGEYLEWGRLL
+377 YYEGEYLEWGRLF

>member
-1 MITLNI
+1 M
-7 TADMDQKLIKQVKNE
+7 IKQVKNE

-29 VVELAVISVVLW
+29 VVELAVISIVLW
-41 YIVDYLFVTG
+41 YIIDYLFVTG

-69 TGELLENH
+69 TGQLTEQD
-77 PDYDPDR
+77 PDYIPDR
-84 KGEKLY
+84 DGEKLY
-90 QDYEELRRRIEMRP
+90 QDYEELRRRIELRP
-104 EVESAALS
+104 EVEAASLS

-125 RYLVDSILSEG
+125 RYLVDSIFSAG
-136 YVIHRRV
+136 YVICRRV
-143 SPDFPKVFRWRGM
+143 SPEFPKVFRWKGM
-156 KGETP
+156 RGETP
-161 EELSEI
+161 EELCEI
-167 LKRGEVLVSDNL
+167 LKRGDVLVSDNL

-194 GRRIVLDMDTANPV
+194 GRKIVLDYDTAHPAT
-208 RVGASIVPVRYNDYM
+208 VGASLIPVRYNDYM
-223 QGQINRTVVTGIPRS
+223 QGQMNRTVVSGIPRS
-238 YFNVGGEFSVRVKG
+238 YFGVGGEFSVRVKG

-259 ESIMADADS
+259 EALMADADT
-268 QLRSGNLFITD
+268 QLRAGNLFITN
-279 VESFDDIREAH
+279 VESFDDVREAH
-290 QYGTKTQI
+290 QHSTETQI
-298 RNMIFIIGF
+298 RNMIFIMAF
-307 LLVNIFLG
+307 LLINIFLG

-361 VALFADLN
+361 VALLADLN

-390 ICGGVTYLLIALMIA
+390 ICGGATYLLIALMIA